1 MLANIIIMVLILGYC
16 GFLIYK
22 GIKNTKKASIWDAV
36 DAVVTA
42 EAVVAVPEH
51 LTVHHPKAHV

>member
-22 GIKNTKKASIWDAV
+22 GIKNTKRRQAYGLQW
-36 DAVVTA
+36 
-42 EAVVAVPEH
+42 
-51 LTVHHPKAHV
+51 LQW